1 MPDFNP
7 ANPGDLVYPKYAA
20 VTTKPISASFQ
31 IVKGVLYTVS
41 VVADATKGRL
51 IAVAATLKNGFF
63 QAMSTPVAVGAASND
78 DTVQVC
84 GPRTRML
91 LNDPTGGL
99 VVGDDVVIVA
109 GTSNVA
115 IGAATDAL
123 YIGKVFEIYNL
134 QTDNISQKYVTNVGD
149 KVIVETVQ
157 S

>member
-7 ANPGDLVYPKYAA
+7 ADPGDLVYPKYAV
-20 VTTKPISASFQ
+20 VTSEPISAALQ
-31 IVKGVLYTVS
+31 ITKGIIYTVS

-51 IAVAATLKNGFF
+51 IVVAATLKNGFF
-63 QAMSTPVAVGAASND
+63 QAKATPTEVGAASND
-78 DTVQVC
+78 DTVQVN

-99 VVGDDVVIVA
+99 VVGDDVVTVA
-109 GTSNVA
+109 NTSNVA

-134 QTDNISQKYVTNVGD
+134 QTDNISQKYVTSAGD

-157 S
+157 V